1 MQHFSNF
8 SSDDGTEKESKGSWA
23 RDAAIGGLEGGLAI
37 HLTEPLV
44 NKWTG
49 GATHG
54 AENAAKQTL
63 KQQLISG
70 GKKTAIAAGVGAV
83 STLAVGAGLNA
94 IGGLLKKKPKPE
106 ADPNTQQQAQYSY
119 QGNHFAD
126 FAYDPVTKTGFGATK
141 NSFGTQGQTE
151 LGQLNRQKLAKVGD
165 DVTHPEYQD
174 HLKQQKQAFD
184 NNRVNSATQGA
195 QAATQA
201 KRAAASE
208 AKRFAG
214 LGVLGKAKNYAGK
227 AFGAIGGVG
236 GLMTASYLAPSIL
249 GIFNSGQQQQ
259 NQNQEPPY

>member
-106 ADPNTQQQAQYSY
+106 ADPTTQQQAQYSY

-126 FAYDPVTKTGFGATK
+126 FVSA
-141 NSFGTQGQTE
+141 NSFGTQSESGKDAQWLMKNDRE
-151 LGQLNRQKLAKVGD
+151 GYEDYKKQGRAQSDKLRANPNLNTANEGLPTNQINKNINKTVVNNLATKSPVANVKG
-165 DVTHPEYQD
+165 
-174 HLKQQKQAFD
+174 F
-184 NNRVNSATQGA
+184 
-195 QAATQA
+195 
-201 KRAAASE
+201 
-208 AKRFAG
+208 
-214 LGVLGKAKNYAGK
+214 LGKAKNTLGRYGKTAAGL
-227 AFGAIGGVG
+227 GGVAMTGMYVLPMLG
-236 GLMTASYLAPSIL
+236 GLLPQ
-249 GIFNSGQQQQ
+249 GQQQQ
-259 NQNQEPPY
+259 QQQDAPY